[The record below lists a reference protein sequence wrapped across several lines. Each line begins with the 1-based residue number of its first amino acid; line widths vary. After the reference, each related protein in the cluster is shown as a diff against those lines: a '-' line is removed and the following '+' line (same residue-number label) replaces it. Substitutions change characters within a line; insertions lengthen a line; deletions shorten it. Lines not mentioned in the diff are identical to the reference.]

1 MKWISHQTGALV
13 GAAALGL
20 SLPAIGGALFGSI
33 LPDVVDQKISSLG
46 GTRKRKQRIFNR
58 IHRGASH
65 WFGWWLLLFA
75 GSLSFELPQLAQ
87 ELALGFGFGALT
99 HTGLD
104 MLTPAG
110 VPLTPFS
117 RRGKLKLP
125 ICATGHIGEYA
136 LLFAMICAAICYW
149 HDQIIA
155 VIERLA

>member
-1 MKWISHQTGALV
+1 MKWITHQTGAVL
-13 GAAALGL
+13 
-20 SLPAIGGALFGSI
+20 GALALAMPQAAVASAVFGAVF
-33 LPDVVDQKISSLG
+33 PDVIDQRWSAAFG
-46 GTRKRKQRIFNR
+46 KRRRQKVFNR

-75 GSLSFELPQLAQ
+75 GSLCLELPQLAQ

-104 MLTPAG
+104 LLTPAG

-149 HDQIIA
+149 HDLIIA